1 MKYKLYVIISVIVI
15 VAIASPRSP
24 SYFNFCFF
32 DLCDWEGL
40 EVKEQ
45 AYDPASKTYVVT
57 GDMDGEFNYHAF
69 RLGEQQS
76 IEKLSF
82 GIWDASTFRKYTAI
96 KRVHILEESA
106 IATYY
111 EKYVIPGIGCPAS
124 FMNENLQN
132 LMLLPVSKDMAAK
145 LEKYDIPFD
154 GRGTKFKLTGHY
166 MTHDNSYFLK
176 DDKKWT
182 LDIEDYESVMSN
194 VGSAQRKI
202 HYFLVTS
209 IDL

>member
-1 MKYKLYVIISVIVI
+1 MKYKLYVLISITIIFAMIS
-15 VAIASPRSP
+15 SRLS
-24 SYFNFCFF
+24 SFSFCFF
-32 DLCDWEGL
+32 DLSSWDGL

-45 AYDPASKTYVVT
+45 TYDPVNKTYVVT
-57 GDMDGEFNYHAF
+57 GNLDGEFKFHAF
-69 RLGEQQS
+69 RLGEKQS

-82 GIWDASTFRKYTAI
+82 GIDDATTFRKYTAV
-96 KRVHILEESA
+96 KRIHILAESA

-132 LMLLPVSKDMAAK
+132 LLLLPVSKDIAAK

-166 MTHDNSYFLK
+166 LTHDNSYFIK
-176 DDKKWT
+176 KGKKWT
-182 LDIEDYESVMSN
+182 LDIEEYESVMSN
-194 VGSAQRKI
+194 VGSAQRKVN
-202 HYFLVTS
+202 YFLVTS